1 MKKIKILL
9 ITSMPWREDNN
20 IGNSYSNLF
29 GDIDEFE
36 IAHIYCRDGEP
47 YNKKVKE
54 YFQITEGR
62 LVKHIFKPSIKT
74 GRSFVMDA
82 SNNTKDLSLTSKA
95 MNKAKLLRWELFFD

>member
-47 YNKKVKE
+47 YNKKVKNT
-54 YFQITEGR
+54 FR
-62 LVKHIFKPSIKT
+62 LP
-74 GRSFVMDA
+74 
-82 SNNTKDLSLTSKA
+82 KDV
-95 MNKAKLLRWELFFD
+95 